1 MSLLYGQKCHLI
13 VWLEQNL
20 DIFTSYLFYRITT
33 VKKETNKET
42 YVQFLCIQ
50 IHFGVLFK
58 ADMNS

>member
-1 MSLLYGQKCHLI
+1 MPLLYGQKCHLI

-20 DIFTSYLFYRITT
+20 DIFTWVFYHITT
-33 VKKETNKET
+33 VKKETNTET

-50 IHFGVLFK
+50 LHFGVLFK